1 MKSIRELPIEKAT
14 QQRHVRQSKTGKTF
28 EAGMGTRTKNVNT
41 TFNSIMLKNV
51 LKDVEEYCKKQGISF
66 KALKE
71 NSWGY
76 KYSGLDTIE
85 FHINKK
91 TQFNNSPLVEDFYWY
106 GQGQSVTEAKAE
118 GWRAFLSSRE
128 VR

>member
-14 QQRHVRQSKTGKTF
+14 QQRHVRHSKTGKTF

-41 TFNSIMLKNV
+41 TFSSIMLKNV
-51 LKDVEEYCKKQGISF
+51 LKDVEEYCKNHGITF

-76 KYSGLDTIE
+76 KYSRIDTIE
-85 FHINKK
+85 FHINKCG
-91 TQFNNSPLVEDFYWY
+91 SLPEGFYWY

-118 GWRAFLSSRE
+118 GWRAFLDSRE
-128 VR
+128 GQ